1 MTSSNNIED
10 LLLYELSKSRMGE
23 ITRLLE
29 GEFNSIF
36 LFAFTFSV
44 LFCFFLNFDFA
55 GVFKRAVQGL
65 VAVAI
70 FSSIFIGAK
79 DFGMEVGNKIISK
92 ENFIWKDWKKATS
105 LSKDGFRETKENYNK
120 ENGVEEESGIS
131 NYFSGVGSDVM
142 GFLIWIMSH
151 IALIFTKISFT
162 VVYNLILLS
171 IPIVAIV
178 NIFPIS
184 SKALEGS
191 LLSIM
196 WIAVTPVI
204 FAIMLEILND
214 VATQHVKI
222 NSFSFIAKGI
232 VGIIFSLYLIS
243 TLSISLK
250 IVSQGTIGDAL
261 GSISQSAGTGM
272 ALFGA
277 NFLKNLTKKYGT
289 KGAIMG
295 GQGLLFGSKNKSSMT
310 RRGIVKANEGR
321 DSLFQ
326 KANNI
331 RDEKAPTAAELIT
344 GKPSNFTPKEKAI
357 LTASTM
363 AKPLE
368 TAKLLKARRSTANKD
383 VKDGKAEQ
391 TLTTNYVK
399 DSNGIKD
406 KPIEKIK
413 NGRVVKVPRKKPQE
427 GKCFYDTKG
436 RRQPINDGGQP
447 PSRRDGKS
455 QKVFGSERKDAG
467 SASFGKYQEE
477 NKNRP
482 TKEVKRHHL
491 ADNTKNNSDKGDGNG
506 IRN

>member
-1 MTSSNNIED
+1 MNNSNNIED
-10 LLLYELSKSRMGE
+10 LLLYQMSKSRMGE
-23 ITRLLE
+23 ISNLLE

-36 LFAFTFSV
+36 LFAFTSSV
-44 LFCFFLNFDFA
+44 IFCFFLNFDFA

-65 VAVAI
+65 IAVAI
-70 FSSIFIGAK
+70 FSSVFIGAK
-79 DFGMEVGNKIISK
+79 DFGMEIGNKIISRD
-92 ENFIWKDWKKATS
+92 NFIWKDWQKAAS
-105 LSKDGFRETKENYNK
+105 LSKDGFRETQENYNR
-120 ENGVEEESGIS
+120 ENGIEEEASGIS
-131 NYFSGVGSDVM
+131 DYFSGVGSDVM

-178 NIFPIS
+178 NIFPMS

-204 FAIMLEILND
+204 FALMLEILND

-272 ALFGA
+272 ALAGA
-277 NFLKNLTKKYGT
+277 SFVKNISQKYG
-289 KGAIMG
+289 KKAAIMG

-310 RRGIVKANEGR
+310 RRGIVRANEGR
-321 DSLFQ
+321 ESLFQ
-326 KANNI
+326 KANII
-331 RDEKAPTAAELIT
+331 RDEKAPTASELVS
-344 GKPSNFTPKEKAI
+344 GKPSNFSPKEKAI
-357 LTASTM
+357 LAASTM

-368 TAKLLKARRSTANKD
+368 TAKLLKARRLTASKD
-383 VKDGKAEQ
+383 LKEGKAEQ
-391 TLTTNYVK
+391 MLTTNYVK
-399 DSNGIKD
+399 DTNGIKD
-406 KPIEKIK
+406 KPTKTVR
-413 NGRVVKVPRKKPQE
+413 NGKVVKAPIKKQPE
-427 GKCFYDTKG
+427 GKYYYDTKG
-436 RRQPINDGGQP
+436 RRQFLNEGSSP
-447 PSRRDGKS
+447 PNRPDGKA
-455 QKVFGSERKDAG
+455 QQTFGYEKK
-467 SASFGKYQEE
+467 ASDSSRFGEYQ
-477 NKNRP
+477 NKTLGNP
-482 TKEVKRHHL
+482 KKINERHHL
-491 ADNTKNNSDKGDGNG
+491 ATNTKGNSEKGGRNG
-506 IRN
+506 I